1 MTTLVRGLGA
11 EALTGSCDF
20 FPLCH
25 SCTGVFPDPQQTSI
39 CRELGENRAGGWGG
53 GENSHLASLHGA
65 DRALLRE
72 SSEAL

>member
-53 GENSHLASLHGA
+53 G
-65 DRALLRE
+65 RE
-72 SSEAL
+72 QSFGIITWGRQSAP